1 MDVVLW
7 IIQIVLS
14 IKLASTALT
23 HALQQSR
30 PIMQEAI
37 RRAGGASARNLRLV
51 SVCMVVGALGLVL
64 PGIVGASGH
73 ITAVIAAAVAIL
85 MLTAIGLHIR
95 CRERPLIIADTILF
109 LLATFVAYGR
119 WALVP

>member
-1 MDVVLW
+1 MDVALW

-23 HALQQSR
+23 HGLQQSR
-30 PIMQEAI
+30 PAMQEAI
-37 RRAGGASARNLRLV
+37 RKAGGASARNLTLV
-51 SVCMVVGALGLVL
+51 SVFMVVGALGLVL
-64 PGIVGASGH
+64 PGVLGAAGQ

-85 MLTAIGLHIR
+85 MLTAILLHIR
-95 CRERPLIIADTILF
+95 CRESPLVIADIILC
-109 LLATFVAYGR
+109 LLAGFVAYGR